1 MSEHKAVPAPR
12 TLNTAGRRVWEA
24 VAKVYEL
31 RADELEILRA
41 AAGEA
46 DLIYKMETELR
57 GASLLV
63 SGSTGQIVA
72 HPFVAELRQHR
83 AALSAL
89 LKSLKLPD
97 DEPAAQIN
105 AQRAGGQSRW
115 ANAHGKAV

>member
-12 TLNTAGRRVWEA
+12 TLNTAGKRVWES

-46 DLIYKMETELR
+46 DLIYRMETELK
-57 GASLLV
+57 GMSLTAF
-63 SGSTGQIVA
+63 GSTGQVVA
-72 HPFVAELRQHR
+72 HPFVSELRQHR
-83 AALSAL
+83 ATLSAL

-97 DEPAAQIN
+97 DAPAAQVN
-105 AQRAGGQSRW
+105 AQRTGGQSRW